1 MGQIYNDIKGLIS
14 SKMIGTAAT
23 TLNEEEP
30 NIKSAVATILPALLG
45 RMLSEGTAPHVTGII
60 EDAGKDKL
68 INQLQE
74 VFKGHGI
81 VDGKNYGERME
92 NALIGAQNSEFPA
105 AVADKK
111 HIKAEN
117 ANRLTNW
124 ISAVIAAYLGEQ
136 VVDKKK
142 TMVAIMQEL
151 QKEKSDIAA
160 DIPNDMYAKLGLGK
174 VFGTNANAASA
185 AHKTKGMSWIWWII
199 IILLVLIL
207 LFFMWRSCERKKD
220 MAIIEVIGTEIVAT
234 PNSARN
240 SANDTI
246 ANNSSA
252 KQDTLAQKVIRHTLP
267 DGQNITIYKNSS
279 AAAILAFLNSDNYKN
294 ASEKDL
300 RETWFDFENINF
312 VQDSPDQ
319 LTVESMEHVNNLIEI
334 MQNHNDVKMEIG
346 VYADTTGTR
355 VKDSDISRKRAEYLK
370 SLFVTDGIDAKRIA
384 AASIKKEL
392 AIAMADTTDTQ
403 QGMASIVAIRFRK

>member
-14 SKMIGTAAT
+14 SKMIATAAT

-81 VDGKNYGERME
+81 IDGKNYGERME

-105 AVADKK
+105 AIADKK

-267 DGQNITIYKNSS
+267 DGQNITIYQNSS

-370 SLFVTDGIDAKRIA
+370 SLFVTDGIDVKRIA